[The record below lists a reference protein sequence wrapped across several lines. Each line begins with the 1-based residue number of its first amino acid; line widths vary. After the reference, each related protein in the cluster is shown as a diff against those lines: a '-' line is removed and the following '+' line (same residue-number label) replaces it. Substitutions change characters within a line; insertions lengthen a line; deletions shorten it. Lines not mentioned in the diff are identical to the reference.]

1 MTNPGEDAERETP
14 TAIIVKADE
23 VDEAGADISTI
34 SQADSSPAD
43 FDERIES
50 RRAHDA
56 QAKGDT
62 KILANAV
69 PTSPKRLNRPI
80 LRRDG
85 SGTPSLLPPSGPP
98 RDETATSTDPSL
110 VGNSTDSLSVVG
122 NSTDSLSLG
131 GNSTD
136 LLGLGGN
143 STDSLGLG
151 GNPTDSLSLGGNSTD
166 SLSLVQLKKLIT
178 DLPKLERTAY
188 AYEYEDTRAFPEEL
202 EEWFQYTEEERYTLL
217 RAKLTFEEQWR
228 QAQSSSVESSERTL
242 DWRDAGVV
250 AQQQFVIH
258 KLRGLASPD
267 ISVRVKCLECISH
280 ISLGV
285 WGETAGCEAHDREAK
300 TDDGGI
306 RPNDSE
312 YRKSRIQIEWIQAG
326 AELLREAG
334 AVQSL
339 MNILMRYCT
348 DGASVP

>member
-1 MTNPGEDAERETP
+1 MTNPGEDVERETS

-34 SQADSSPAD
+34 SLADSSPAD

-56 QAKGDT
+56 QAKGET

-69 PTSPKRLNRPI
+69 PSSPKRVNRPI
-80 LRRDG
+80 LRREG
-85 SGTPSLLPPSGPP
+85 SATRTPSLPPSAGPP
-98 RDETATSTDPSL
+98 RDET
-110 VGNSTDSLSVVG
+110 
-122 NSTDSLSLG
+122 
-131 GNSTD
+131 
-136 LLGLGGN
+136 
-143 STDSLGLG
+143 
-151 GNPTDSLSLGGNSTD
+151 GNSTD

-217 RAKLTFEEQWR
+217 RAKLTFEEQWG
-228 QAQSSSVESSERTL
+228 QAQSSSVEPSKRAL

-250 AQQQFVIH
+250 AQQQFVVH

-280 ISLGV
+280 VALGV
-285 WGETAGCEAHDREAK
+285 WGETAGYEAHDREAK
-300 TDDGGI
+300 TDDDGI

-312 YRKSRIQIEWIQAG
+312 YRKSKIQIEWIHGG
-326 AELLREAG
+326 AELLRGAG

-339 MNILMRYCT
+339 MEVLVRYCT
-348 DGASVP
+348 DGVSVP